1 MYKNFAEKYFFA
13 YRICIIYVFVCVY
26 IWQEPIIV
34 Q

>member
-26 IWQEPIIV
+26 ISGKNL
-34 Q
+34 